1 MRCLLENQECIGVMP
16 QEFLN
21 GFLGVWGRGKIPS
34 VYDIDLLPREL
45 PAELRRLLC
54 VDKAWLQQ
62 LTLTKLKILAQ
73 AYFKVKQPVAWKD
86 EAQREQLQKQADSYV
101 LLMVAAIKV
110 SCLCCLCN
118 CNPCWCFDIQSTTS

>member
-1 MRCLLENQECIGVMP
+1 MHCLLENQKCMAIMP
-16 QEFLN
+16 QELMN
-21 GFLGVWGRGKIPS
+21 GFSGVRERGTIPS

-86 EAQREQLQKQADSYV
+86 EAQREQLLKQADSYV

-118 CNPCWCFDIQSTTS
+118 CNWCFDIHSTTS